1 MLILLRPYLGTKFF
15 ILDNIESIRF
25 KEGRRRRINNTPRSP
40 DAEDDALCIV
50 FYVDYN
56 LEVEYNNGNG
66 LQQNFEPA

>member
-25 KEGRRRRINNTPRSP
+25 KEGRRRRIEHTPRSP

-50 FYVDYN
+50 ALKVYYFGGYI
-56 LEVEYNNGNG
+56 NNGNG